1 MSEAQEI
8 QAILEQQQ
16 ISQSGYKNSFES
28 ESFKFS
34 ELLLKDDMDKIPD
47 ELQKPFWVFFDKE
60 LSLSNLGEQDVQKI
74 IFLLGLVKLDIMMS
88 KPDYDLRFEDMAN
101 LDAMTIKAVIK
112 AKRSTGGIE
121 RERALFVQ
129 QVKQFLTN
137 EGSQV
142 KGGFLSK
149 IGSMF
154 GGRKS

>member
-1 MSEAQEI
+1 MTDGKEIEAY
-8 QAILEQQQ
+8 LTQQGTPKDYSNQ
-16 ISQSGYKNSFES
+16 FES

-34 ELLLKDDMDKIPD
+34 ELLLKDDMDKIPE
-47 ELQKPFWVFFDKE
+47 ELRKPFWVFFDKE
-60 LSLSNLGEQDVQKI
+60 LALSNLSEADVTKI
-74 IFLLGLVKLDIMMS
+74 TFLLGLVKLDIMMA
-88 KPDYDLRFEDMAN
+88 KPDYDLQFEDMAN

-137 EGSQV
+137 EGNQV

-149 IGSMF
+149 VGSMF